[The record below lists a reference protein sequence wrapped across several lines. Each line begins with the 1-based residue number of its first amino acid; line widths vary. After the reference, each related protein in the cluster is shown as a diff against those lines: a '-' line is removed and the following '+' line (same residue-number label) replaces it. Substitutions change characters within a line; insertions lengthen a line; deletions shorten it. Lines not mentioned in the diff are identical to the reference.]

1 MKKTLKPYI
10 IWFTLFLSSA
20 AAPPAVFSSSADVNL
35 YVNGE
40 YRGGITSAFI
50 EEHSYK
56 LRFRGPYSSGISLL
70 EVLPLFL
77 DVYRIEVEFEGRAAA
92 AGDTGSADV
101 PRNSRS
107 EILRGGNLADRF
119 GKWYLTVGGG
129 AVHLL
134 TEDRTYGELS
144 SINIWGEEI
153 PGDELTVWIGW
164 EGITELK
171 EEFARF
177 EKLTGITL
185 NIQEVPSIDSKLS
198 SVARGGGPVPDLVMI
213 QSDYLP
219 ELTKSGILQK
229 LDYMVPEHILEKG
242 IAAFIREGGHWG
254 IPFYFDTQLVFY
266 NPELVQKAP
275 PLDWDLEEFEA
286 VLQDLRSRGIAPITW
301 NAYSAY
307 WFIPFQLGFGKESIL
322 ESDNSIT
329 VDDPPTQKALRYIID
344 LTERGLLDIR
354 EREGMMSRFLTG
366 GVAMILSGSYSIP
379 EFEKLGV
386 PFAVAPYPYNRKT
399 RKPVSPLLDFKAFG
413 ITKRTRNP
421 VLARR
426 VIEYLTGIGVQQ
438 RFTAA
443 VSKLPANTEAWSI
456 IEGENPYYDTLY
468 KSYRAGTVIP
478 PANSYKI
485 YKNTMWKLLRFALT
499 GQLTAEET
507 LRKGQEIIDNKL
519 KARR

>member
-1 MKKTLKPYI
+1 MKKTLKLYFFSLI
-10 IWFTLFLSSA
+10 LFISA
-20 AAPPAVFSSSADVNL
+20 AAVPPALFSSPADGGL

-40 YRGGITSAFI
+40 FRGVIAPQFI
-50 EEHSYK
+50 REHSYK
-56 LRFRGPYSSGISLL
+56 LSYRGSSSSGISLL
-70 EVLPLFL
+70 EALPLFL
-77 DVYRIEVEFEGRAAA
+77 DVYRMELEFKGGSAAA
-92 AGDTGSADV
+92 VDTAE
-101 PRNSRS
+101 S
-107 EILRGGNLADRF
+107 ETLRGGNLADRF
-119 GKWYLTVGGG
+119 GEWYLTAADG
-129 AVHLL
+129 AVDLL
-134 TEDRTYGELS
+134 TETRTYRDLS
-144 SINIWGEEI
+144 RISVWGEEI

-171 EEFARF
+171 QEFSRF
-177 EKLTGITL
+177 EKLTGVSL
-185 NIQEVPSIDSKLS
+185 DVQEVPSIDSKLS

-219 ELTKSGILQK
+219 EFTKAGILQK

-242 IAAFIREGGHWG
+242 IDAFTRDGGRWG

-266 NPELVQKAP
+266 NPELVPEAP
-275 PLDWDLEEFEA
+275 PGDWDLEEFEA

-329 VDDPPTQKALRYIID
+329 VDDQPTKKALRYIID
-344 LTERGLLDIR
+344 LKESGLLDIR

-366 GVAMILSGSYSIP
+366 NVAMILSGSYSIP

-443 VSKLPANTEAWSI
+443 VSKLPANTEAWSM
-456 IEGENPYYDTLY
+456 IETENPYYETLSR
-468 KSYRAGTVIP
+468 SYRAGTVIP
-478 PANSYKI
+478 PADSYKV

-499 GQLTAEET
+499 GQLAAEET

-519 KARR
+519 KTRR